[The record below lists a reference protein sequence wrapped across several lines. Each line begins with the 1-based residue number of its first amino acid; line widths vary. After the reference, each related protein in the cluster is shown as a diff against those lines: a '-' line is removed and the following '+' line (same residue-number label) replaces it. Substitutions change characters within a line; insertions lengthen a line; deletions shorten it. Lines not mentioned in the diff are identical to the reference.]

1 MIFNDVLYYC
11 IQDLFKIV
19 HSKTEQKKLYILQGY
34 LSTPGGLKCTKGKI
48 ATADSFSIK
57 YVSLVQIRIEEAIS
71 AYRDTAIICNFL
83 YLHNYGHK
91 KCHVKS

>member
-1 MIFNDVLYYC
+1 MMFYIIVFKTFSK
-11 IQDLFKIV
+11 LFTAKQ
-19 HSKTEQKKLYILQGY
+19 SKKLYILQGY
-34 LSTPGGLKCTKGKI
+34 LSRPRELKCTKGKI

-57 YVSLVQIRIEEAIS
+57 YVSLVQIRIEEGIS